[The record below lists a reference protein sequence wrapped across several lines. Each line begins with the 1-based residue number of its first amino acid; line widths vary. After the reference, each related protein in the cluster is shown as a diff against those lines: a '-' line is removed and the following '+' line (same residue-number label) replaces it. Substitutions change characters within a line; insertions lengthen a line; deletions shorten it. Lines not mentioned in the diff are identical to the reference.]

1 MVGSHVVPRFYL
13 EQFAL
18 KKKKKS
24 AKTGHL
30 WIYSKDSQPRRGT
43 ARSEGREN
51 GYFAYPLPTG
61 GVDESFENRLAILE
75 NRANDV
81 LVMAPSECFVWT
93 RQSRKIMADYVGLM
107 FARSRGR
114 LDASGWVH
122 GKVSE
127 LLRHLQEEGF
137 YREIASEYSSKHSQ
151 NVGAEELRRIWET
164 LAESNTSKDA
174 VKRGFIEHLLLNAE
188 LVTNQVLRKSWQV
201 WCARDSTD
209 FVTSDTPVVTA
220 LPSRGGLTPGF
231 GFDVPGVMAFFPLN
245 PRACLVIG
253 SRGPEHQHVVAEKVN
268 KVIDLVIK
276 FMRKHVY
283 SQVES
288 PRIEE
293 GMKQYGGQ
301 VQFGQNAF
309 VPQGDN
315 LMLFKR
321 IIRMSLGLQTT
332 C

>member
-1 MVGSHVVPRFYL
+1 
-13 EQFAL
+13 
-18 KKKKKS
+18 
-24 AKTGHL
+24 
-30 WIYSKDSQPRRGT
+30 
-43 ARSEGREN
+43 
-51 GYFAYPLPTG
+51 
-61 GVDESFENRLAILE
+61 
-75 NRANDV
+75 
-81 LVMAPSECFVWT
+81 
-93 RQSRKIMADYVGLM
+93 
-107 FARSRGR
+107 
-114 LDASGWVH
+114 
-122 GKVSE
+122 
-127 LLRHLQEEGF
+127 
-137 YREIASEYSSKHSQ
+137 
-151 NVGAEELRRIWET
+151 
-164 LAESNTSKDA
+164 
-174 VKRGFIEHLLLNAE
+174 
-188 LVTNQVLRKSWQV
+188 
-201 WCARDSTD
+201 
-209 FVTSDTPVVTA
+209 
-220 LPSRGGLTPGF
+220 
-231 GFDVPGVMAFFPLN
+231 MAFFPLN